1 MTGSVMS
8 PQAPALRLLVVDDD
22 EAIQRLMGAIFIRRG
37 VTVDSAADGAAALDL
52 LRHEHYDAI
61 VLDLMLPGTNGFDV
75 IRELKATDPELLDR
89 TIILTAASNHTL
101 RDFDDGRLVRRL
113 IRKPFDI
120 DDFVGEVLACK
131 AATSLA
137 S

>member
-1 MTGSVMS
+1 MS
-8 PQAPALRLLVVDDD
+8 SPSPSLRLLVVDDD
-22 EAIQRLMGAIFIRRG
+22 EAIQRLMGAIFARRE
-37 VTVDSAADGAAALDL
+37 VTVETAGDGAAALDL
-52 LRHEHYDAI
+52 LRHEQYDAI

-75 IRELKATDPELLDR
+75 IREVKATEPELLDR
-89 TIILTAASNHTL
+89 IIVLTAASNHTL

-113 IRKPFDI
+113 MRKPFDI

-131 AATSLA
+131 TAPLA

>member
-1 MTGSVMS
+1 MS
-8 PQAPALRLLVVDDD
+8 PQTSSLRLLVVDDD
-22 EAIQRLMGAIFIRRG
+22 DAIQRLMGAIFRRRD
-37 VTVDSAADGAAALDL
+37 VTVETAADGAAALDL
-52 LRHEHYDAI
+52 LRHKQYDAI

-75 IRELKATDPELLDR
+75 IREVKATEPELLDR
-89 TIILTAASNHTL
+89 IIILTAASNHTL

-113 IRKPFDI
+113 MRKPFDI

-131 AATSLA
+131 SATPLA